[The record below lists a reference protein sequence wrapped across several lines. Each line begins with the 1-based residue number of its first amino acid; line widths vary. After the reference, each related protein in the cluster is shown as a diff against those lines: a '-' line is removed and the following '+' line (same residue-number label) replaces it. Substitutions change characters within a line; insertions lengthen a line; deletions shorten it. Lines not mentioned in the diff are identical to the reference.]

1 MIQKVLSDGFPRID
15 IYLFFLLRN
24 LHLIRDYHQVV
35 YQIRMKFF
43 DRFQTHL
50 NKTVNLNQNFYREKY
65 SRIWSV
71 CEDGGRQAW
80 KDICPIQPYHVS
92 WWRGRLE
99 ENAFLGAGRGK
110 TRHRKAGL
118 RKIAPNPNQVLM
130 WPNRNKMAIILGDTF
145 GISEPRRPIWVK
157 LWGWIEFNLKLCK
170 VIIFIYDKDLKPGNR
185 NFPESPTIIPCN
197 IFLRF
202 LIFPKLKHF
211 QIDSKSFRIPQAWI
225 KTPKFAANRPRGCPA
240 VFLPTPKMNAILPE
254 K

>member
-50 NKTVNLNQNFYREKY
+50 NKTVNLNQNFYRENY

-130 WPNRNKMAIILGDTF
+130 WPNRNKLAFILGDTF

-157 LWGWIEFNLKLCK
+157 LWEWIEFNLKLCK
-170 VIIFIYDKDLKPGNR
+170 VIIFIYDKDLKTGNR
-185 NFPESPTIIPCN
+185 NFLGIPD
-197 IFLRF
+197 
-202 LIFPKLKHF
+202 FPDTETF
-211 QIDSKSFRIPQAWI
+211 S
-225 KTPKFAANRPRGCPA
+225 N
-240 VFLPTPKMNAILPE
+240 
-254 K
+254 